1 MVRQKKNNVQF
12 TVGDQFQ
19 KLVVLDYTEAL
30 RRNYSSTSSEAFA
43 RQSTALTGAIRK
55 VNLSNGPAVQEG

>member
-1 MVRQKKNNVQF
+1 MVCKKNNVQF

-43 RQSTALTGAIRK
+43 QQSTALTGAIRK
-55 VNLSNGPAVQEG
+55 VNLSHGPAVQEG